1 MPETENGPLLT
12 DETFFHSCL
21 DLDRPEMSEVRHFAE
36 NHDYGQARSALAASL
51 RSGLAARRERF
62 LAIPYEEPE
71 NVYKYPGETD
81 EEACERLRKHVL
93 ISVGVPCDFGQRGR

>member
-51 RSGLAARRERF
+51 RSGLAARRERRMRNRRMSINIR
-62 LAIPYEEPE
+62 ARRMRRH
-71 NVYKYPGETD
+71 VSV
-81 EEACERLRKHVL
+81 CE
-93 ISVGVPCDFGQRGR
+93 STS

>member
-1 MPETENGPLLT
+1 MPETEKGPLLT

-21 DLDRPEMSEVRHFAE
+21 DLNRPEMREVRHFAE

-62 LAIPYEEPE
+62 LQSRMRNRRTSINIRARRMRRH
-71 NVYKYPGETD
+71 VSV
-81 EEACERLRKHVL
+81 CE
-93 ISVGVPCDFGQRGR
+93 STS

>member
-1 MPETENGPLLT
+1 MPETEKGPLLT

-21 DLDRPEMSEVRHFAE
+21 DLNRPEMREVRHFAE
-36 NHDYGQARSALAASL
+36 KHDYGQARSALAASL

-71 NVYKYPGETD
+71 NVYKYPCETD
-81 EEACERLRKHVL
+81 EEACERCE
-93 ISVGVPCDFGQRGR
+93 STY